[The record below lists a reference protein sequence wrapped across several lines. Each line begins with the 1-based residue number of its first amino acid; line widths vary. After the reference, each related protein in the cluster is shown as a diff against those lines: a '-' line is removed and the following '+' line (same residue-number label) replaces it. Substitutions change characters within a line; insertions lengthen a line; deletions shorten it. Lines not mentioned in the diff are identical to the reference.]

1 MRDKKDVS
9 IPSGDYATRV
19 CPRCGETL
27 FADMGVCYGCLYDF
41 TREEGPVSDAPQLP
55 DPASSRDGGWDL
67 GLPPAEYEWNE
78 DDTFDMTGCTKL
90 PGGVRG
96 VTMLWIRTSSL
107 DVCVP
112 VPATGLI
119 VGRDPSSDVVLHSRA
134 VSRGH
139 LRIVPRPG
147 GVVVEN
153 LGATNPAV
161 FQGRDVDDAVEVK
174 VGETVSLC
182 GSLITVV
189 GSEG

>member
-1 MRDKKDVS
+1 MRDKKDVCV
-9 IPSGDYATRV
+9 PSGGYATRV

-27 FADMGVCYGCLYDF
+27 FADMSVCYGCLYDF
-41 TREEGPVSDAPQLP
+41 TREKGPVPGAPQLP
-55 DPASSRDGGWDL
+55 DPTPPGDGTWDL

-78 DDTFDMTGCTKL
+78 DDTLDMAGCARL
-90 PGGVRG
+90 PGSVRG
-96 VTMLWIRTSSL
+96 VTTLWIRTSSL

-112 VPATGLI
+112 VPPAGLI

-147 GVVVEN
+147 GVVAEN

-161 FQGRDVDDAVEVK
+161 FHGRDVDDAVEVK

>member
-1 MRDKKDVS
+1 MSDQKNAS
-9 IPSGDYATRV
+9 MPSGDYATRV

-41 TREEGPVSDAPQLP
+41 TREEGPVLGAPQLP
-55 DPASSRDGGWDL
+55 DPALSRDGGWDL

-78 DDTFDMTGCTKL
+78 DDTLDMTECARL
-90 PGGVRG
+90 PGHTRG
-96 VTMLWIRTSSL
+96 VTTLWIRTSSL

-112 VPATGLI
+112 VPAAGLI
-119 VGRDPSSDVVLHSRA
+119 IGRDPSSDVVLHSRA

-182 GSLITVV
+182 GSLVTVV
-189 GSEG
+189 GGEG